1 MQIKEKPVI
10 FNLKTVTKMKNRLFE
25 RVLFG
30 VIGLLLILVGTTGYW
45 VFEKLDR
52 VANTPLPTSDEK
64 NSQSL
69 IQDVNLN
76 LLKSENL
83 IYSYIYQNQN
93 EALLDFEILKSKTIR
108 QLGYLKNYQKHNPA
122 YQQTIDQIKE
132 NVTKRFENQQH
143 LMQLRNET
151 RVHKTMQLVENEV
164 QQISERTHLELELR
178 KEAEKQAAT
187 TVEKNERKS
196 RKERKKAEAEQPI
209 IEKAH
214 LQETEKIAANNANS
228 LKKRI
233 GQVRNVAVEEESNL
247 NRSKLTIEQAN
258 VLLSKDI
265 DSLFQNIE
273 QYDRARLI
281 DKTKQ
286 AKEVAQNT
294 NTIIVAFSA
303 ISIILISFIVYL
315 MVYLFRVAKQ
325 SNARLK
331 LAKEKSDALTQAKSR
346 FLATMSHEIRT
357 PLNAITGFSEQL
369 TQDHL
374 SDAAAQ
380 KATVIYDSSKHLNL
394 IVNEILDLSKL
405 EENNVKLEETNFRAD
420 LELKRVVNQLSIA
433 LNDQGNRAIIHVN
446 NEPFPNLLGD
456 PLRFKQI
463 LINLLSNA
471 NKFTKKGDI
480 QLNLSFESIDATHG
494 NCIFSI
500 QDEGIG
506 MSSEQV
512 ERIFEPFEQAE
523 TSTSRKYGG
532 TGLGLSITKR
542 IVEKMNGSITVN
554 SVMNQGTHFFVT
566 IPMKKSTEEA
576 EQAKPYTPDFSF
588 LANKNIL
595 IVDDEPFNRLLLN
608 GLLKSSTAHIFEA
621 ENGVKALEIIAN
633 EQIDLLLLDV
643 QMPEMNGEEVVQ
655 HVLEH
660 HPDAF
665 PIVGLTATLDVEQQ
679 HLMLKRGWS
688 DVLIKPIVPKTL
700 EETLK
705 KQMNQHGK

>member
-1 MQIKEKPVI
+1 
-10 FNLKTVTKMKNRLFE
+10 
-25 RVLFG
+25 
-30 VIGLLLILVGTTGYW
+30 
-45 VFEKLDR
+45 
-52 VANTPLPTSDEK
+52 
-64 NSQSL
+64 
-69 IQDVNLN
+69 
-76 LLKSENL
+76 
-83 IYSYIYQNQN
+83 
-93 EALLDFEILKSKTIR
+93 
-108 QLGYLKNYQKHNPA
+108 
-122 YQQTIDQIKE
+122 
-132 NVTKRFENQQH
+132 
-143 LMQLRNET
+143 
-151 RVHKTMQLVENEV
+151 
-164 QQISERTHLELELR
+164 
-178 KEAEKQAAT
+178 
-187 TVEKNERKS
+187 
-196 RKERKKAEAEQPI
+196 
-209 IEKAH
+209 
-214 LQETEKIAANNANS
+214 
-228 LKKRI
+228 
-233 GQVRNVAVEEESNL
+233 
-247 NRSKLTIEQAN
+247 
-258 VLLSKDI
+258 
-265 DSLFQNIE
+265 
-273 QYDRARLI
+273 
-281 DKTKQ
+281 
-286 AKEVAQNT
+286 
-294 NTIIVAFSA
+294 
-303 ISIILISFIVYL
+303 
-315 MVYLFRVAKQ
+315 
-325 SNARLK
+325 
-331 LAKEKSDALTQAKSR
+331 
-346 FLATMSHEIRT
+346 
-357 PLNAITGFSEQL
+357 
-369 TQDHL
+369 
-374 SDAAAQ
+374 
-380 KATVIYDSSKHLNL
+380 
-394 IVNEILDLSKL
+394 
-405 EENNVKLEETNFRAD
+405 
-420 LELKRVVNQLSIA
+420 
-433 LNDQGNRAIIHVN
+433 
-446 NEPFPNLLGD
+446 
-456 PLRFKQI
+456 LRFKQI